1 MFLLEINR
9 IYTRANSTISGSPE
23 RLFATSQALCSRAR
37 IYERRANRTSIFQTL
52 LRIPIN
58 LNLQVF
64 GRWLCRRGYDRF
76 NIPGSNV
83 SWVVTGQSSFPD
95 ETSPLSDISR
105 SGLALLTNNP
115 PTVGSEITLHI
126 SPPQKAETLDMLGR
140 VIYSIPRGPGLTYRY
155 RIGVKFIPGAPGDA
169 CNSLQS
175 ANMIEALEQRYRK
188 RGSQG

>member
-1 MFLLEINR
+1 MNR
-9 IYTRANSTISGSPE
+9 IYTRVNSTISGSPE
-23 RLFATSQALCSRAR
+23 RLFATSQAICSRAR
-37 IYERRANRTSIFQTL
+37 IYERRANRTNIFQTW

-64 GRWLCRRGYDRF
+64 GRWLCRRGCDRF

-83 SWVVTGQSSFPD
+83 SWALTGQRSFPD

-126 SPPQKAETLDMLGR
+126 STPKKGEPLDMLGR
-140 VIYSIPRGPGLTYRY
+140 VIYSIARGPGLTYRY
-155 RIGVKFIPGAPGDA
+155 RIGIKFIPVAPSNG

-175 ANMIEALEQRYRK
+175 VNMIEALEQGYGK
-188 RGSQG
+188 RRSQG